1 MTLPRSPV
9 REIRVAVVD
18 DDTGTRAGLGSLLER
33 APGFRVVASYPDAE
47 SALADIAAR
56 QPDVVLLD
64 INLPQLDGVECARRL
79 KIILPQT
86 QLIMLTVYEDND
98 RLFSSLLAGANGYLL
113 KRTPPDR
120 LLEAIREV
128 HAGGSPMTPQIAR
141 RVVQHF
147 RGQPP
152 AQPDVGK
159 LTTRE
164 KEVLD
169 QLAHGYRYK
178 EISGNL
184 VMSLDTVRTHIRCI
198 YEKLRVHSRTEA
210 VVKYLRG

>member
-1 MTLPRSPV
+1 MTQPRLPAK
-9 REIRVAVVD
+9 EIRVAVVD
-18 DDTGTRAGLGSLLER
+18 DDTGTRTGLCSLLER

-47 SALADIAAR
+47 SALADIEAQ

-64 INLPQLDGVECARRL
+64 INLPHMDGVECARRL
-79 KIILPQT
+79 KTMMPQT
-86 QLIMLTVYEDND
+86 QLLMLTVYEDND
-98 RLFSSLLAGANGYLL
+98 RLFNSLLAGANGYLL
-113 KRTPPDR
+113 KRTPAER
-120 LLEAIREV
+120 LLEALREV

-147 RGQPP
+147 RGQHPP
-152 AQPDVGK
+152 LPDVSK
-159 LTTRE
+159 LTARE

-178 EISGNL
+178 EISSNL
-184 VMSLDTVRTHIRCI
+184 AMSLDTVRTHIRCI